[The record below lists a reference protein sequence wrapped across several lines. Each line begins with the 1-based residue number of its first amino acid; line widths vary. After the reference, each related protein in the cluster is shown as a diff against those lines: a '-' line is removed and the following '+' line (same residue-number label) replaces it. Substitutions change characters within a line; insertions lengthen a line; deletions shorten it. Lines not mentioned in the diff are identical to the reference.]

1 MIEKFSVR
9 KPFTIIV
16 AVILVLILG
25 IVSFTKMQ
33 TDLLPNMNLPY
44 VMVMTTYGGAA
55 PEAVEETVTKT
66 VEQSLASVSGL
77 KNMTSQS
84 SENLS
89 IVALEFE
96 GDTNMDS
103 ATIDIRENL
112 DMISDQFPDE
122 VGNPTI
128 MKISMDM
135 MPVLVTAIDSDKME
149 AGELSQYVEKT
160 LKPSLESVNGVAS
173 VSTAGLL
180 DENINVIINEEKI
193 SKLNNKIQKAIN
205 GEFDEAD
212 AKLDEAESKVE
223 EAKNKLDS
231 QRTSANQQLAKAKK
245 ALNDAQLSATEKEIQ
260 ITSSKL
266 TLQSKI
272 EEAKAQKKQLR
283 LVNS

>member
-180 DENINVIINEEKI
+180 DENINVIINI
-193 SKLNNKIQKAIN
+193 
-205 GEFDEAD
+205 
-212 AKLDEAESKVE
+212 
-223 EAKNKLDS
+223 
-231 QRTSANQQLAKAKK
+231 SAN
-245 ALNDAQLSATEKEIQ
+245 
-260 ITSSKL
+260 SSLMSWHMPWYIFAIYKFF
-266 TLQSKI
+266 
-272 EEAKAQKKQLR
+272 
-283 LVNS
+283 